1 MKLYSDILV
10 VLRTRLPI
18 RGGKSIL
25 LVHCNSKFRPYVIWF
40 LFPNEGFYNRKVEFG
55 FCPHCNKDIAC
66 YVEYRKSDDMKFVTY
81 CKKRQADTFREMYK
95 ADIEYKST
103 DLIINKGMPYGWV
116 YGENKQK
123 IDKKTG
129 EITYRQVACDF
140 YGNKEEIKRFTQA
153 E

>member
-1 MKLYSDILV
+1 
-10 VLRTRLPI
+10 
-18 RGGKSIL
+18 
-25 LVHCNSKFRPYVIWF
+25 
-40 LFPNEGFYNRKVEFG
+40 
-55 FCPHCNKDIAC
+55 
-66 YVEYRKSDDMKFVTY
+66 MKFVTY
-81 CKKRQADTFREMYK
+81 CKKRQADKFREMYK
-95 ADIEYKST
+95 AEIEYKST